1 MKIHL
6 IIDEQYDET
15 EIHIYAK
22 EYSEAVEQLMQQ
34 LKVSKTPEVIDGY
47 IGQEIH
53 MLKIA
58 DVFTVFAEGTK
69 VYLQTDEQE
78 FEAKKKLYEIEELCA
93 RDFVR
98 VSKSTLVNLKKISSI
113 QLGLLGSTQVLLE
126 NGVSVPISR
135 KYMKQLK
142 QKLGIGRE

>member
-15 EIHIYAK
+15 EVHIYAK
-22 EYSEAVEQLMQQ
+22 HYSEAIEKLMQQ
-34 LKVSKTPEVIDGY
+34 LNKAKALDLIDGY

-58 DVFTVFAEGTK
+58 DIFSVFAEGAK

-78 FEAKKKLYEIEELCA
+78 FETKKKLYELEELFA

-98 VSKSTLVNLKKISSI
+98 VSKSALVNVKKISSI
-113 QLGLLGSTQVLLE
+113 QLGLLGATQVLLE
-126 NGVSVPISR
+126 NGVSVHISR
-135 KYMKQLK
+135 KYLK
-142 QKLGIGRE
+142 ELKAALGIGRE